1 MTCRIMFSRFG
12 GDAPRPASGDIFRGA
27 EEARA
32 AMNDATDM
40 TEAQARTSDD
50 PLARL
55 AADPTV
61 SRMWIADIPP
71 VETELD
77 YPALRDCLTCARD
90 IGEEDGLPNTAIIE
104 LIDHLDELAESTDTP
119 QAEISIRMD
128 QRQAAA
134 AAGQL
139 IAIASV
145 ISDTPDRDNLR
156 NRVRPLSDALDQRL
170 LKAAATRAIAAA
182 AGPMDLDE
190 LAETL
195 NAELDQGIDLLSAL
209 DRSNVVMLTDRAGG
223 DWENLATDDIKMA
236 RAWADRL
243 SEMADND
250 RLRRVARHGA
260 FVAIDPDRVL
270 CLRQTEGPESYL
282 LVSHAEYIDM
292 LTSVIRQSLLPENV
306 GYRRYADEVP
316 RRLNAMT
323 RTYQK
328 ETK

>member
-12 GDAPRPASGDIFRGA
+12 GDAPRPASGDVFASA

-32 AMNDATDM
+32 DMNDATDM
-40 TEAQARTSDD
+40 TEAQARASDD

-61 SRMWIADIPP
+61 SRMWIAEIPP
-71 VETELD
+71 VKTEVD

-90 IGEEDGLPNTAIIE
+90 IGEEDGLPNTAIID
-104 LIDHLDELAESTDTP
+104 LIDHLDQMAEETDTP
-119 QAEISIRMD
+119 QAEISVRMD
-128 QRQAAA
+128 QRPAAA
-134 AAGQL
+134 AAGQV

-156 NRVRPLSDALDQRL
+156 NRVRPLSGALDQHL
-170 LKAAATRAIAAA
+170 LRNAAVRAIAAA

-195 NAELDQGIDLLSAL
+195 NAELDQGMDLLGAL
-209 DRSNVVMLTDRAGG
+209 DRGNVVMLTDRAGG
-223 DWENLATDDIKMA
+223 DWENLATADIKMA
-236 RAWADRL
+236 RAWANRL
-243 SEMADND
+243 RELADND

-260 FVAIDPDRVL
+260 FVAMDPDRVL
-270 CLRQTEGPESYL
+270 CLSQNDGPESYM
-282 LVSHAEYIDM
+282 LVSHAEYMDM
-292 LTSVIRQSLLPENV
+292 LTDVIRQSLLPENV

-316 RRLNAMT
+316 RRLNIMT
-323 RTYQK
+323 RAYRK

>member
-12 GDAPRPASGDIFRGA
+12 GDAPRPASGDVFASA

-32 AMNDATDM
+32 DMNDATDM
-40 TEAQARTSDD
+40 TEAQARTSND

-71 VETELD
+71 VETELN
-77 YPALRDCLTCARD
+77 YPALRNCLTCARD
-90 IGEEDGLPNTAIIE
+90 IGEEEGLPNTAIID
-104 LIDHLDELAESTDTP
+104 LIDHLDELAEETNPP
-119 QAEISIRMD
+119 QSKISVRMD

-134 AAGQL
+134 AAGQV

-145 ISDTPDRDNLR
+145 ISDTPGRDDLR
-156 NRVRPLSDALDQRL
+156 NRVRPLSGALDQHL
-170 LKAAATRAIAAA
+170 LRNAA

-195 NAELDQGIDLLSAL
+195 NAELDQGMDLLGAL
-209 DRSNVVMLTDRAGG
+209 DRGNVVMLTDRAGG
-223 DWENLATDDIKMA
+223 DWENLATADIKMT
-236 RAWADRL
+236 RAWANRL
-243 SEMADND
+243 RELADND

-260 FVAIDPDRVL
+260 FVAMDPDRVL
-270 CLRQTEGPESYL
+270 CLSQNDGPESYM
-282 LVSHAEYIDM
+282 LVSHAEYMDM
-292 LTSVIRQSLLPENV
+292 LTDVIRRSLLPENV

-316 RRLNAMT
+316 RRLNIMT
-323 RTYQK
+323 RAYRK